1 MAIPLLVVGGDT
13 VDVGL
18 EADLGVTEIRY
29 DGQAAR
35 EAIGWYRR
43 K

>member
-1 MAIPLLVVGGDT
+1 LLTNDRLPVAPD
-13 VDVGL
+13 GL
-18 EADLGVTEIRY
+18 MREAGVTEIRY
-29 DGQAAR
+29 NDQGAR